1 LRHMYRVLDGSKAP
15 TPADDVAPLPVA
27 PSAKILVPAKTF
39 RTVAANLT
47 DAKTRARFVVIAS
60 TGVRAAELK
69 RAKPADV
76 DLERKAW
83 IVRTAKGRGAA
94 GVLAER

>member
-1 LRHMYRVLDGSKAP
+1 V
-15 TPADDVAPLPVA
+15 VPLPVA
-27 PSAKILVPAKTF
+27 PSPKILVAAKTF
-39 RTVAANLT
+39 RTVASNLT
-47 DAKTRARFVVIAS
+47 DAKTRARFMVIAS
-60 TGVRAAELK
+60 TGVRPAELK
-69 RAKPADV
+69 RAESADV